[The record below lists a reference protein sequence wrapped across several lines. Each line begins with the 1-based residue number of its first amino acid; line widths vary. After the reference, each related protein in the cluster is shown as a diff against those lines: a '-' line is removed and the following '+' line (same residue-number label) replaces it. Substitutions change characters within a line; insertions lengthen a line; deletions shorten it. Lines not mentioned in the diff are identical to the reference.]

1 MIIPIRCMSCG
12 KVISD
17 KWIRYQEELEQR
29 RSATGLTGGER
40 HTMDGTAIPKTIEY
54 ELLEKYG
61 MKRWCCRKHF
71 LTHVDLMSKI

>member
-1 MIIPIRCMSCG
+1 MIIPVRCMSCG

-17 KWIRYQEELEQR
+17 KWIKYQEELEQR
-29 RSATGLTGGER
+29 RGANGER
-40 HTMDGTAIPKTIEY
+40 HTMDGKSIPKTVEY

-61 MKRWCCRKHF
+61 LKRWCCRKHF